1 MSVLLFAY
9 RVVSL
14 PHLGKQNENCC
25 TGKKYED
32 ICPSTHNMD
41 VPHVKRE
48 DYQLTDI
55 SDDGY
60 LCLMADNGDL
70 REDLKIPDGE
80 VGAQLRAE
88 YDAGKDILCTVLKSC
103 GEEVSAATNC
113 VHLAT
118 RIKSCESDIS
128 WVQLEFQ

>member
-1 MSVLLFAY
+1 MFYLL
-9 RVVSL
+9 
-14 PHLGKQNENCC
+14 

-60 LCLMADNGDL
+60 LSLMSDNGDL
-70 REDLKIPDGE
+70 REDLKIPEGD
-80 VGAQLRAE
+80 VGVQLRTD

-103 GEEVSAATNC
+103 GEEVSCLFCCFNVYFVRLDC
-113 VHLAT
+113 LMKL
-118 RIKSCESDIS
+118 IICDY
-128 WVQLEFQ
+128 

>member
-1 MSVLLFAY
+1 
-9 RVVSL
+9 
-14 PHLGKQNENCC
+14 
-25 TGKKYED
+25 
-32 ICPSTHNMD
+32 MD

-80 VGAQLRAE
+80 VGAQLRTD

-103 GEEVSAATNC
+103 GEEVSVINFNSNNKRLSLILHNFVC
-113 VHLAT
+113 
-118 RIKSCESDIS
+118 
-128 WVQLEFQ
+128 